1 MTRLSQNVTFNNA
14 LSIGAGIILATISQ
28 AFFLVPNHIVP
39 SGLVGLGTVLYHS
52 LGIPIGLFV
61 ILCNVVLIAIQSR
74 IVGIGAGG
82 KTVVTIILQGALLDV
97 LTSWMHVTR
106 LAEDPMLAC
115 IYGGV
120 LTGLGGALIFKGG
133 ATLGGTD
140 ILAQLLLRFRGIQVG
155 TTFLWSDAAVLAVAA
170 LVYGPNLALFA
181 LIKSFIVSQTIDRVM
196 EGSGDYRQ
204 VLIMSKQAETICWGV
219 IEELHRGVT
228 YLEGRGA
235 YSNKPMD
242 VLLTAVRRSEL
253 PHLEELVYQIDPVAF
268 LIVTDARRVIGKGF
282 ESLEEE
288 LAGMKEVTGTPLP
301 KEPAPASH

>member
-1 MTRLSQNVTFNNA
+1 MTRLSHNITFNNA
-14 LSIGAGIILATISQ
+14 FSIGAGIILATISQ

-61 ILCNVVLIAIQSR
+61 ILCNVLLIGIQSR

-196 EGSGDYRQ
+196 EGGGDYRQ
-204 VLIMSKQAETICWGV
+204 VLIMSKQSETICWGV

-253 PHLEELVYQIDPVAF
+253 PLLEELVYQIDPAAF

-288 LAGMKEVTGTPLP
+288 LAGMKEVTGAPLP
-301 KEPAPASH
+301 KESASGLR

>member
-61 ILCNVVLIAIQSR
+61 ILCNVVLIAVQSR

-253 PHLEELVYQIDPVAF
+253 PHLEELVYQIDPAAF